1 MASLSYMS
9 LILPTPLR
17 LTLHPVLFHN
27 GAGGA
32 FVDASVRG
40 VSGGPSVRSMGSIVV
55 GWDDDDDDNDSA
67 AAALRW
73 SARSLCFSYL
83 VYSSLFGSH
92 PTYMSILSNKTNSQP
107 GFSLLFRLNSGHRL
121 SLLSRKKRS
130 RSEVDAAAALR

>member
-92 PTYMSILSNKTNSQP
+92 PTYTPILSNKTNW
-107 GFSLLFRLNSGHRL
+107 FLSLNFRINSDHRL